1 MRRKNGRVIIAPQV
15 QRILRRRL
23 SNTHPVRLFCSAQN
37 PSNVLAP
44 VLIFADS
51 CRMSELPCSF
61 VLLGAFL
68 APLEAPEVLWRPLG
82 SFTVAP
88 ECDFYLFYLTLQAS
102 SAPFYFFFKLL
113 RRPSRSFVMS
123 YRRSLVARHSSP
135 VTRRSP
141 LVTSHSSR
149 VTSH

>member
-1 MRRKNGRVIIAPQV
+1 MRHQNGRVIIAPQA

-23 SNTHPVRLFCSAQN
+23 SNTHPVKLFCSAQN
-37 PSNVLAP
+37 PSNVSAP
-44 VLIFADS
+44 VLISADS
-51 CRMSELPCSF
+51 CRMSQLPCSF

-68 APLEAPEVLWRPLG
+68 APLEAPEVLWRLLG
-82 SFTVAP
+82 SSPMRFL
-88 ECDFYLFYLTLQAS
+88 LFYLTLQAS

-123 YRRSLVARHSSP
+123 YRWSLVARHSSP